1 MAGKDTRRKL
11 ADFDR
16 HYMPDG
22 VPEPEA
28 SVKGTTG
35 EHRSN
40 LKRKAKGIARS
51 LAEVFAYPVLPD
63 DRSDFDVH
71 GALEDDKVKQFE
83 CSK

>member
-28 SVKGTTG
+28 SVTGTTG
-35 EHRSN
+35 EHR
-40 LKRKAKGIARS
+40 L
-51 LAEVFAYPVLPD
+51 PVLPD